1 MFNCV
6 PSDETEADK
15 RFVAD
20 CYSVCQHSR
29 KPLLAA
35 VFYSTKIKRLDNRKL
50 LQSGQAGFILSNNNL
65 FPGLN
70 FLIAISNFLGK
81 ELPLIR
87 VNVDIVSLFAF
98 KIFISNEMICKLCL

>member
-6 PSDETEADK
+6 SSDGTEADK

-20 CYSVCQHSR
+20 CYSLCQHSR

-50 LQSGQAGFILSNNNL
+50 L
-65 FPGLN
+65 
-70 FLIAISNFLGK
+70 
-81 ELPLIR
+81 
-87 VNVDIVSLFAF
+87 
-98 KIFISNEMICKLCL
+98 